1 MIEIMPVQEPEDR
14 SRPDCWKCVYFKISW
29 DPSKPYACQMMGF
42 KSRMLPS
49 YEVKLA
55 DGNECRGFTPKEIK
69 QPSSGAMVSMPSKK
83 PIAPMKR
90 MDTTSIWEA

>member
-1 MIEIMPVQEPEDR
+1 M
-14 SRPDCWKCVYFKISW
+14 YFKISW

-55 DGNECRGFTPKEIK
+55 DGNECRRFTPKELK
-69 QPSSGAMVSMPSKK
+69 QASSVMTGPVPSKK
-83 PIAPMKR
+83 PIATMKR
-90 MDTTSIWEA
+90 IDTTIVWEA